1 MALGG
6 PSEAGCLPRLGL
18 RRKRSRGFNFSSTR
32 TVRMYLYNTP
42 PTASYFPLLSGLSS
56 PRILAEHIKVEL
68 NALECTLIRLPRQPS
83 TFPYCVVCHRRDS
96 WRSISIIKFFCIL
109 YIIRDTRRTTTTAF
123 SVPMAKQ
130 SVKEKGRAPP
140 VTWG

>member
-1 MALGG
+1 MARGWPRGVALGG

-68 NALECTLIRLPRQPS
+68 NALECTFIRLPRQPS

-96 WRSISIIKFFCIL
+96 WRSISILPHTSRDVNKFKLLNASMYC
-109 YIIRDTRRTTTTAF
+109 TRASTSTLA
-123 SVPMAKQ
+123 SA
-130 SVKEKGRAPP
+130 S
-140 VTWG
+140 